1 MAEFASKGVA
11 GAGLGLGIAG
21 TALGLLNNGGL
32 NLGGILGGNAAGG
45 VALGVMAEKDAK
57 IAELTAEKYAD
68 GVAKDVYIQALADN
82 KSVREEL
89 YAFIKPLSEEAAN
102 NRVNVARMEEQIKFL
117 NQKMD
122 LREQIV
128 LGKVNEV
135 ALTANNGL
143 TALNGARSCL
153 QNTVAGIT
161 QTIVPASAVC
171 PNPMPANNAWVPP
184 VNPNSCGG
192 CSCQNS

>member
-11 GAGLGLGIAG
+11 NAGLVTGIIGTSLGV
-21 TALGLLNNGGL
+21 LNNGGL
-32 NLGGILGGNAAGG
+32 GLGGILGGNTAGG
-45 VALGVMAEKDAK
+45 VALGVLAEKDAK
-57 IAELTAEKYAD
+57 IAEFTAEKYAD

-82 KSVREEL
+82 KAVREEL
-89 YAFIKPLSEEAAN
+89 YTFINPIANEAAA
-102 NRVNVARMEEQIKFL
+102 NRERVAVLEAQMQAEKEKAA
-117 NQKMD
+117 

-135 ALTANNGL
+135 AQAANNGL
-143 TALNGARSCL
+143 TALNGAVTCL

-171 PNPMPANNAWVPP
+171 PNPMPANNAWVAP

>member
-11 GAGLGLGIAG
+11 NAGLVTGIIGTSLGV
-21 TALGLLNNGGL
+21 LNNGGL

-45 VALGVMAEKDAK
+45 VALGVLAEKDAK
-57 IAELTAEKYAD
+57 IAELTSEKYAD
-68 GVAKDVYIQALADN
+68 GVGKDVYVQALADN
-82 KSVREEL
+82 KAVREEL

-102 NRVNVARMEEQIKFL
+102 NRVNVARMEEQIKCL
-117 NQKMD
+117 NQQME

-135 ALTANNGL
+135 AMTANNGL
-143 TALNGARSCL
+143 TALNGALACL

-171 PNPMPANNAWVPP
+171 PNPMPANNAWVAPT
-184 VNPNSCGG
+184 NSTG
-192 CSCQNS
+192 CCTCANS

>member
-21 TALGLLNNGGL
+21 TALGLLNGG
-32 NLGGILGGNAAGG
+32 LGGILGGNGAIATGMSLN
-45 VALGVMAEKDAK
+45 ALAEKDAK
-57 IAELTAEKYAD
+57 IAELTSEKYAD
-68 GVAKDVYIQALADN
+68 GVGKDVYIQALADN

-102 NRVNVARMEEQIKFL
+102 NRVNVARMEEQIKCL
-117 NQKMD
+117 GQKMD

-143 TALNGARSCL
+143 NALNGALSCL
-153 QNTVAGIT
+153 QQTVAGIT
-161 QTIVPASAVC
+161 STIVPATAVC
-171 PNPMPANNAWVPP
+171 PNPMPANNAWVAPS
-184 VNPNSCGG
+184 NSTGG
-192 CSCQNS
+192 CNCQNS

>member
-32 NLGGILGGNAAGG
+32 NLGGILGGNTAGG

-102 NRVNVARMEEQIKFL
+102 NRERVAVLEVQMQAEKEKAA
-117 NQKMD
+117 

-128 LGKVNEV
+128 LAKVNEV
-135 ALTANNGL
+135 AQAANNGL
-143 TALNGARSCL
+143 TALNGAVTCL

-192 CSCQNS
+192 CSCQNR